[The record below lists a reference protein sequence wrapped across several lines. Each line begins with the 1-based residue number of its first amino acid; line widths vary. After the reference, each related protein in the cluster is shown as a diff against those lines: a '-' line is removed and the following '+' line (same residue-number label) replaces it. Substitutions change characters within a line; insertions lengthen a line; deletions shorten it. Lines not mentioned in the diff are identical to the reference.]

1 MSKKIL
7 VADDS
12 QTIQRAIAI
21 ALGDEDV
28 TLIAVTDPGQVL
40 AQAQANRPDL
50 ILLDNRMNTNGQ
62 DDGYEIGAQLKADG
76 TVGSTPIVFLAGQS
90 YAAEKGDALGAIL
103 AIEKPFETQ
112 DFAEKVVD
120 LLQVSAALSGEM
132 PQAAPVAEAPAS
144 IMNAPV
150 PRETTAMP
158 TFQPVDPSSVL
169 PDDVAAPAS
178 DSPMAAPQTPPPL
191 PGGLPASEEEN
202 LQSPPASQGALTPPP
217 LPGSNASMT
226 PPPLPGAGLDES
238 PQTVE
243 FGSNE
248 VLAAADAPRRSPLII
263 PPPSDE
269 AKEFPVK
276 DMLQPT
282 PRPAPH
288 TPTPESEL
296 EMASPEY
303 IQNASTPV
311 AGTPSFA
318 LDPNSDFLAKALA
331 NSRTWPSPASAPSSP
346 TESAQMDYIRNMS
359 MDVIERVVWEVVP
372 ELAEH
377 IIKEALARQN
387 AS

>member
-7 VADDS
+7 VADNS

-21 ALGDEDV
+21 ALSDEDV
-28 TLIAVTDPGQVL
+28 TLIAVTDPGQVV
-40 AQAQANRPDL
+40 AQAKEHRPDL
-50 ILLDNRMNTNGQ
+50 ILLDNRMNANGQ
-62 DDGYEIGAQLKADG
+62 DDGYEIGTQLKADG
-76 TVGSTPIVFLAGQS
+76 DVGQTPIVFLAGQS
-90 YAAEKGDALGAIL
+90 YSAEKGDALGAIL

-112 DFAEKVVD
+112 DFAEKVID

-132 PQAAPVAEAPAS
+132 PAAHPS
-144 IMNAPV
+144 IAGAPV

-169 PDDVAAPAS
+169 PADVDAPSVPVSAPLTPPPVPGSLPPSQEENLQSAPAS
-178 DSPMAAPQTPPPL
+178 QRSMTPPPL
-191 PGGLPASEEEN
+191 PSSASN
-202 LQSPPASQGALTPPP
+202 TA
-217 LPGSNASMT
+217 MT
-226 PPPLPGAGLDES
+226 PPPLPGAGLDEA

-248 VLAAADAPRRSPLII
+248 VLDTAAEAPRRSPLII

-282 PRPAPH
+282 ARAEREA
-288 TPTPESEL
+288 PESEL

-303 IQNASTPV
+303 IQNAATPA

-318 LDPNSDFLAKALA
+318 LDPNNDYLAKALQH
-331 NSRTWPSPASAPSSP
+331 SRQWPSPAAAPSSP
-346 TESAQMDYIRNMS
+346 VESAQMDYIRNMS

-377 IIKEALARQN
+377 IIKEAMARQN